1 MIRKLFFYR
10 TLTQVPRINS
20 QFSTPNS
27 QLKELPSRYNLINMK
42 KFQSDMLV
50 ADNRMVGPCA
60 TLRTLQYPGELP
72 DMAAGQFAELQ
83 VPSAKV
89 ILRRP
94 ISIHAIDRA
103 KSLVEF
109 LIQIVGEGTQSLAQL
124 KAGDKVNVLLPLGNG
139 FSYRTTH
146 SAHPL
151 LIGGGVGVAPLLFL
165 GQEFAEHGIR
175 PTFLFGGRNESLI
188 LRKEEFTKYG
198 DLFMTTED
206 GSAGEKGFVT
216 NHSLLL
222 DSDQFDRIYAC
233 GPTPMLKAVARWAKE
248 HETACEVSLEHR
260 MACGIGACLCCVED
274 TADQGNVCVCKEG
287 PVFEIDRLKWFN

>member
-1 MIRKLFFYR
+1 M
-10 TLTQVPRINS
+10 V
-20 QFSTPNS
+20 
-27 QLKELPSRYNLINMK
+27 
-42 KFQSDMLV
+42 V
-50 ADNRMVGPCA
+50 ADNRMVGPSA
-60 TLRTLQYPGELP
+60 TLLILHFPGELP
-72 DMAAGQFAELQ
+72 EMVAGQFAELQ

-94 ISIHAIDRA
+94 ISIHAIDRERN
-103 KSLVEF
+103 LIEF
-109 LIQIVGEGTQSLAQL
+109 LIQIVGEGTASLARL

-146 SAHPL
+146 VAKPL

-165 GQEFAEHGIR
+165 GQELVAGGIR
-175 PTFLFGGRNESLI
+175 PTFLFGGRNEGLI
-188 LRKEEFTKYG
+188 LRKEEFMKYG

-216 NHSLLL
+216 NHSLLM
-222 DSDQFDRIYAC
+222 DSESFDRIYAC

-287 PVFEIDRLKWFN
+287 PVFNIDRLKWFN

>member
-1 MIRKLFFYR
+1 
-10 TLTQVPRINS
+10 
-20 QFSTPNS
+20 
-27 QLKELPSRYNLINMK
+27 MK
-42 KFQSDMLV
+42 KYQSDMVV
-50 ADNRMVGPCA
+50 ADNVMVGPNA
-60 TLRTLQYPGELP
+60 TLLTLKYPESLP
-72 DMAAGQFAELQ
+72 DMVAGQFAELQ

-89 ILRRP
+89 LLRRP
-94 ISIHAIDRA
+94 ISIHSIDRTNN
-103 KSLVEF
+103 LVEF
-109 LIQIVGEGTQSLAQL
+109 LIQIVGEGTQSLAAV
-124 KAGDKVNVLLPLGNG
+124 KAGDTVNVLLPLGNG
-139 FSYRTTH
+139 FNYRSTH
-146 SAHPL
+146 VARPL

-175 PTFLFGGRNESLI
+175 PTFLFGGRTESLI

-198 DLFMTTED
+198 DLFITTED

-222 DSDQFDRIYAC
+222 DSEQFDRIYAC
-233 GPTPMLKAVARWAKE
+233 GPTPMLKAVACWAKE

-287 PVFEIDRLKWFN
+287 PVFEFDRLKWFN